1 MFNWANVWKS
11 HFTTSS
17 NLTYALPVRNTVMK
31 LGSARLHIATTV
43 SVYCWEFACN
53 VIAFTVS
60 PLFLHLALSLSPCT
74 ASPLPITVYL
84 CFSRVCM
91 KLNLPVFLL
100 LPPPFV
106 SIAPPM
112 LMACTGRNAVV
123 ICQSPAGKFASF
135 DVRGWGWGGE
145 WCEYERKRVG
155 RDGTYPWQWVP
166 SLGSV
171 ICVRVCFCFAWI
183 TTTHEVSSSH
193 VVYLCTVPTSL

>member
-74 ASPLPITVYL
+74 ASPPTYNSLSLFLPRMYEIEPPSFPTLASSICFYRTPNVNGVYRTQCGSHL
-84 CFSRVCM
+84 SVTRWKICI
-91 KLNLPVFLL
+91 LW
-100 LPPPFV
+100 
-106 SIAPPM
+106 
-112 LMACTGRNAVV
+112 CTGVRMGWWVV
-123 ICQSPAGKFASF
+123 W
-135 DVRGWGWGGE
+135 VREEKGW
-145 WCEYERKRVG
+145 
-155 RDGTYPWQWVP
+155 
-166 SLGSV
+166 
-171 ICVRVCFCFAWI
+171 
-183 TTTHEVSSSH
+183 
-193 VVYLCTVPTSL
+193 

>member
-1 MFNWANVWKS
+1 MEKLFY
-11 HFTTSS
+11 HTSS
-17 NLTYALPVRNTVMK
+17 NLMYAVPVRNTVMK
-31 LGSARLHIATTV
+31 LGPARLHISTTV

-53 VIAFTVS
+53 SIAFTVS

-74 ASPLPITVYL
+74 TSPLPITVYL

-91 KLNLPVFLL
+91 KLNLPVFLP

-135 DVRGWGWGGE
+135 DVRG
-145 WCEYERKRVG
+145 
-155 RDGTYPWQWVP
+155 
-166 SLGSV
+166 
-171 ICVRVCFCFAWI
+171 
-183 TTTHEVSSSH
+183 
-193 VVYLCTVPTSL
+193 